1 MISEKLWLHSTM
13 ASPKL
18 FNIVKIYCFPFR
30 HVIIMLHVRLAKP
43 SIGFSWFY
51 RIAINSPPSTTSL
64 YQSYSALGVLSW
76 YSLMHKKPDSTIFKK
91 CISKKFRKW
100 FNFLICILPDYVPH
114 ESQKEFWKNSHFE
127 NTRAGFLLRCQN
139 SLRQNTPKMMHFQA
153 WKNKDFKQYSV
164 VAFDPIKIFTH

>member
-1 MISEKLWLHSTM
+1 M

-64 YQSYSALGVLSW
+64 YQSYSALGVLS
-76 YSLMHKKPDSTIFKK
+76 
-91 CISKKFRKW
+91 
-100 FNFLICILPDYVPH
+100 
-114 ESQKEFWKNSHFE
+114 
-127 NTRAGFLLRCQN
+127 
-139 SLRQNTPKMMHFQA
+139 
-153 WKNKDFKQYSV
+153 
-164 VAFDPIKIFTH
+164 

>member
-1 MISEKLWLHSTM
+1 MISEKLWLHSAM

-91 CISKKFRKW
+91 FISKKFRKW
-100 FNFLICILPDYVPH
+100 FNFLISILPDYVPH

-139 SLRQNTPKMMHFQA
+139 SHRQNTPKMMYFQA
-153 WKNKDFKQYSV
+153 RRF
-164 VAFDPIKIFTH
+164 

>member
-1 MISEKLWLHSTM
+1 MISEKLWLHSAM

-64 YQSYSALGVLSW
+64 SKLQCSW
-76 YSLMHKKPDSTIFKK
+76 SFK
-91 CISKKFRKW
+91 
-100 FNFLICILPDYVPH
+100 LICTVYFF
-114 ESQKEFWKNSHFE
+114 S
-127 NTRAGFLLRCQN
+127 GFPTHSLQRCIWQNLQLVFVVLR
-139 SLRQNTPKMMHFQA
+139 RI
-153 WKNKDFKQYSV
+153 NKLAAIHGKS
-164 VAFDPIKIFTH
+164 IKVKVIVNF

>member
-1 MISEKLWLHSTM
+1 MISEKLWLHSAM

-76 YSLMHKKPDSTIFKK
+76 YSLMHKKPDSTIFKNF
-91 CISKKFRKW
+91 IRKKFIKW
-100 FNFLICILPDYVPH
+100 FYFLPAFYLIMCLMKVKKNF
-114 ESQKEFWKNSHFE
+114 EKNSHFE
-127 NTRAGFLLRCQN
+127 NTRAGFVLRYQN
-139 SLRQNTPKMMHFQA
+139 SLRQNTSKMMHFQA
-153 WKNKDFKQYSV
+153 WKNKG
-164 VAFDPIKIFTH
+164 FD